1 MQQRWIWAGGVILA
15 VGLIATGQRAE
26 AFITRPTPLRLILLE
41 NPYIFTTRVE
51 KVDPNRPGAVFLV
64 EQDLK
69 GKFPHR
75 RMPVNLTGDEEG
87 QKHDHP
93 AKLLKRIA
101 PKLPLV
107 LFCNERGKQFTAFG
121 YTNGTW
127 FQLVAMKADGGQPVV
142 WRFTHCEP
150 YLRRTFKGT
159 TEEMRQTVIDGL
171 SGKKKPPEYD
181 PKEAPGLG
189 PEVKQKTSGRA
200 REASSPRVATRG
212 LWAPGTGGAPFAVIP
227 TLGVGGPL
235 AILAVLFPSLFGGVL
250 LLFKRWAA
258 FFTVISVNS
267 LLYCLHLWFAGDFL
281 DAWWSPPAVLWFV
294 MTLVTLA
301 GAVWAWRRHVRTLT
315 GDQGLPEAPPRTEHL
330 VLWLLS
336 VSCLVVVLFCLFSP
350 PQPFEPWWNLLLAF
364 SFGIWAGTVYKLYH
378 SLVSAP
384 CPAPAAPR
392 TAAEPVQ
399 GQRPGR
405 PALPTEGVMLW
416 VVLLGFITFAALRPG
431 QRSVEA
437 ADNVSGEGRAAVRLD
452 RDGGWRTVFDGTGVI
467 LSSPLVTEDRV
478 YVAAA
483 RGAADTFGSLY
494 CLDLKKRGIL
504 WTFDNDGAMKQV
516 FCSPVLADGRIYIGE
531 GFHQDKRCHLYCI
544 DAESGKERWKF
555 LTASHT
561 ESTPVVV
568 GGKVYFGAGDDG
580 VYCVDAVTG
589 KKIWQFPDGERRKK
603 LHLHCD
609 ASPAVVGKCVY
620 VCGGIDED
628 TGKGDAVLA
637 CLDADTGKEIWLRET
652 PRWMVRR
659 GGANERLALPAWG
672 GAVVDGGQVF
682 FGVGNGRM
690 TEDSNNYEPVGAL
703 LCVDAATGK
712 DLWPPFKVGNGVL
725 NRPALDRHRVYFGAR
740 DGFCYC
746 LDRRTGKL
754 RWKTSLGSPV
764 VATPAVDACPSCGHS
779 AAVYAVAIGGQV
791 CCLDPYTGKV
801 HWSFDDLMKLDPLL
815 VSSPAVAVTH
825 TPEGDRRRIYF
836 GAALNNQTVQALYC
850 LEDLSPER

>member
-1 MQQRWIWAGGVILA
+1 MQQRWTWVGGVILA
-15 VGLIATGQRAE
+15 VGLIANGQRAE

-41 NPYIFTTRVE
+41 NPFIFTGRVE
-51 KVDPNRPGAVFLV
+51 KVDPSRPAAVLLV

-69 GKFPHR
+69 GKFPYR
-75 RMPVNLTGDEEG
+75 RMPVNLTGDEDGKEL
-87 QKHDHP
+87 DHP
-93 AKLLKRIA
+93 AKFLKRLA

-107 LFCNERGKQFTAFG
+107 LFCNARGKQFIAFG

-127 FQLVAMKADGGQPVV
+127 FQMVAMKGDGDQPVV

-181 PKEAPGLG
+181 PTVPPGLG
-189 PEVKQKTSGRA
+189 PEVKPEKSGRA
-200 REASSPRVATRG
+200 QETASPRVATRG
-212 LWAPGTGGAPFAVIP
+212 LTLAEFGAGTPFAVIP

-250 LLFKRWAA
+250 LLFRRWAA
-258 FFTVISVNS
+258 FFAVVSVNS
-267 LLYCLHLWFAGDFL
+267 LLYCLHLWFAGAYL
-281 DAWWSPPAVLWFV
+281 DAWWSPPAVLWFL

-301 GAVWAWRRHVRTLT
+301 GAIWAWRRHIRAVT
-315 GDQGLPEAPPRTEHL
+315 GEQVIPETPPRTEYL

-336 VSCLVVVLFCLFSP
+336 LSCLGVVLFCLLNP
-350 PQPFEPWWNLLLAF
+350 PLPFEPWWNLLLAF
-364 SFGIWAGTVYKLYH
+364 SFGIWAGTLYKVYH
-378 SLVSAP
+378 RLVIAP
-384 CPAPAAPR
+384 PA
-392 TAAEPVQ
+392 
-399 GQRPGR
+399 QRPAR

-431 QRSVEA
+431 HRGVRA
-437 ADNVSGEGRAAVRLD
+437 AENAAGEGRVAARLIA
-452 RDGGWRTVFDGTGVI
+452 DGGWQTVFDGTGVI

-494 CLDLKKRGIL
+494 CIDLKKRGPRTRGIV

-531 GFHQDKRCHLYCI
+531 GFHQDKRCNLYCI
-544 DAESGKERWKF
+544 DAKTGKEIWKF
-555 LTASHT
+555 PTRSHT
-561 ESTPVVV
+561 ESTPVVS
-568 GGKVYFGAGDDG
+568 GGRVYFGAGDDG
-580 VYCVDAVTG
+580 VYCVDAVMG
-589 KKIWQFPDGERRKK
+589 KKVWQFPDSERRKK

-609 ASPAVVGKCVY
+609 ASPAVVGKRVY
-620 VCGGIDED
+620 VSGGIDED
-628 TGKGDAVLA
+628 TGHGDAVLA

-652 PRWMVRR
+652 PRWMVRK
-659 GGANERLALPAWG
+659 GGFKGQRLPLPAWG

-712 DLWPPFKVGNGVL
+712 DLWPPFKVANGVL

-740 DGFCYC
+740 DGYCYC
-746 LDRRTGKL
+746 VDRRTGKL

-764 VATPAVDACPSCGHS
+764 VATPAVDACPECGHS
-779 AAVYAVAIGGQV
+779 ATVYAVASRGQV

-801 HWSFDDLMKLDPLL
+801 HWSFDDLITRKQDALL
-815 VSSPAVAVTH
+815 VSSPAVVVTH

-836 GAALNNQTVQALYC
+836 GAALHHQTVQALYC

>member
-1 MQQRWIWAGGVILA
+1 MRQRWIWAGGIALSL
-15 VGLIATGQRAE
+15 GLMATGPRAE
-26 AFITRPTPLRLILLE
+26 AFITRLTPLSDVLAEYKFIC
-41 NPYIFTTRVE
+41 TARVDR
-51 KVDPNRPGAVFLV
+51 VDPARPATVFLV
-64 EQDLK
+64 EDDLK
-69 GKFPHR
+69 GKLPYR
-75 RMPVNLTGDEEG
+75 RLPVNLTGDRDA
-87 QKHDHP
+87 QKHNHT
-93 AKLLKRIA
+93 AELLKRLA

-107 LFCNERGKQFTAFG
+107 LFVNQRGKRFTAFG

-127 FQLVAMKADGGQPVV
+127 FQMVGQQVQAERPIV
-142 WRFTHCEP
+142 WAFTHCEP

-171 SGKKKPPEYD
+171 SGKKKPPE
-181 PKEAPGLG
+181 PNSKEAPGLG
-189 PEVKQKTSGRA
+189 PELPKDRGSRIEDRGSKSQAQVSAVRPEA
-200 REASSPRVATRG
+200 RSSILDPQSSILGKGV
-212 LWAPGTGGAPFAVIP
+212 PFAVIP

-258 FFTVISVNS
+258 FFTVVSVNS
-267 LLYCLHLWFAGDFL
+267 LLYCLHLWFAGDYL

-301 GAVWAWRRHVRTLT
+301 GAAWAWRRHLRAVA
-315 GDQGLPEAPPRTEHL
+315 GAQALPEAPPRTEHL

-336 VSCLVVVLFCLFSP
+336 LSCLGVVLFCLLSP
-350 PQPFEPWWNLLLAF
+350 PPPFEPWWNLLLAL

-378 SLVSAP
+378 RL
-384 CPAPAAPR
+384 AA
-392 TAAEPVQ
+392 AA
-399 GQRPGR
+399 R

-416 VVLLGFITFAALRPG
+416 VILLGFITFAALRPG
-431 QRSVEA
+431 QRGVGA
-437 ADNVSGEGRAAVRLD
+437 AENVTGEGRAAVRLN
-452 RDGGWRTVFDGTGVI
+452 REAGWRTAFDGKGSI
-467 LSSPLVTEDRV
+467 LSSPLVAGDRV

-483 RGAADTFGSLY
+483 RGVADRFGSLY
-494 CLDLKKRGIL
+494 CIDLNKRGANTRGIV
-504 WTFDNDGAMKQV
+504 WTFDNDGAMKEV
-516 FCSPVLADGRIYIGE
+516 FCSPALADGRIYIGE
-531 GFHQDKRCHLYCI
+531 GFHEDRGCNLYCL
-544 DAESGKERWKF
+544 DAKTGKKLWEF
-555 LTASHT
+555 PTDSHT

-580 VYCVDAVTG
+580 VYCADAVTG
-589 KKIWQFPDGERRKK
+589 KKLWQFPDAERRKT

-609 ASPAVVGKCVY
+609 ASPAVAGKCVY
-620 VCGGIDED
+620 VCGGIDEE

-652 PRWMVRR
+652 PRWMVRK
-659 GGANERLALPAWG
+659 GGLTGRRLALPAWG
-672 GAVVDGGQVF
+672 APVVDGGQVF

-690 TEDSNNYEPVGAL
+690 TEDSINYEPVGAL
-703 LCVDAATGK
+703 LCLDAATGK
-712 DLWPPFKVGNGVL
+712 DLWPPFRVDNGVL
-725 NRPALDRHRVYFGAR
+725 NRPALDRHRVYFGGR

-746 LDRRTGKL
+746 VDRRSGKL

-764 VATPAVDACPSCGHS
+764 VATPAVDACPACGHS
-779 AAVYAVAIGGQV
+779 AAVYALASAGQV

-801 HWSFDDLMKLDPLL
+801 HWSFDDLLKLDPLL
-815 VSSPAVAVTH
+815 ISSPRVVTTH